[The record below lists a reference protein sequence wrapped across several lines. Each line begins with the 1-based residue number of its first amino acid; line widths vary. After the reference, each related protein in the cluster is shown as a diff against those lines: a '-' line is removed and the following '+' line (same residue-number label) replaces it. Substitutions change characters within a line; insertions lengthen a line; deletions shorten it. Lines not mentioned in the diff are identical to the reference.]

1 MDEEKMVQAE
11 ETAQKA
17 EEQAAEKSEE
27 PKTGTEEEMDSDIE
41 RLLENIT
48 TGKLTLKKPI
58 RARSEDIKELKYD
71 FGKLTGM
78 DYTRAMNADRG
89 NRDSMNP
96 NSTQLLRLFAAA
108 AEDRQAGYDAQ
119 DIANQ
124 IGINDVQVAIGI
136 ANNFFRLS
144 LSAGARRISK
154 KP

>member
-11 ETAQKA
+11 ERAQKA

-27 PKTGTEEEMDSDIE
+27 PKTGTEEEMDSEIE
-41 RLLENIT
+41 RLLESIT

-58 RARSEDIKELKYD
+58 RARSEDIKELSYD

-78 DYTRAMNADRG
+78 DYTRAMNADRA

-96 NSTQLLRLFAAA
+96 SSTQLLRLFAAA

-136 ANNFFRLS
+136 ASNFFRLS

-154 KP
+154 RP